1 VNEATTVT
9 TEVSP
14 SESEASQA
22 DAVEAAAAS
31 SNARIL
37 LVDDNQASRM
47 MFVRVIEKH
56 WPAFRVVVAAN
67 DAEASTA
74 LTEGSFDW
82 VVVDIVMPDFDGIEF
97 AGRVIANG
105 TSPERVI
112 IMSASD
118 YELRRVEGAGL
129 GPVGRC
135 PKPVRAD
142 KLVPFFGIAG

>member
-1 VNEATTVT
+1 VANE
-9 TEVSP
+9 P
-14 SESEASQA
+14 ILSESEVGQPEPVQVAPATGESG
-22 DAVEAAAAS
+22 V
-31 SNARIL
+31 RVL

-47 MFVRVIEKH
+47 MFVRVVEKH
-56 WPAFRVVVAAN
+56 WPGFRIVVAAN
-67 DAEASTA
+67 DTEASTA
-74 LTEGSFDW
+74 IKEGGFDW

-135 PKPVRAD
+135 PKPVRAE
-142 KLVPFFGIAG
+142 KLVPFFGVAG